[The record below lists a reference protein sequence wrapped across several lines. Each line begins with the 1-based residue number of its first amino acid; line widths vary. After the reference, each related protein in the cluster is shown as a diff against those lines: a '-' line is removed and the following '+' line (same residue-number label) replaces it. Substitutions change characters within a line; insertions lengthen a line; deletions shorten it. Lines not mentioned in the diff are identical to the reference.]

1 MPPVFNV
8 SAFNFLAAGNFKGWL
23 TGCGQTL
30 SVTGKGTSSTLELH
44 DAKQSKAV
52 QVMISK
58 EQKFNLCIDLKFY
71 LPEPIISIF

>member
-1 MPPVFNV
+1 MPLVFTV
-8 SAFNFLAAGNFKGWL
+8 SQLNFFGADNFNGWL

-30 SVTGKGTSSTLELH
+30 SLIGKGTSSTLELH
-44 DAKQSKAV
+44 EAKQSKAV